1 MFADSLLESAPHL
14 EHRSAWTKLASVFL
28 QSLAL
33 AVALAIPLFHVER
46 LQFVPPPP
54 SIQMTTLQQPVM
66 SSQPARSSYSN
77 APALPDQLVQ
87 PNYIP
92 SQIVRGDG
100 KPREQGG
107 DPFPGI
113 PCVGNCGSPDGALAN
128 ILIPGPV
135 IIGRTPQ
142 PPPVHPIH
150 VSEMQ
155 LGSLIRKVLPEYPT
169 IAKQMRLQGSVVL
182 TAIIGKDGRVERVQ
196 SVSGPPLLVLP
207 AKRAVEQWQYRPY
220 LLNHEPVEVQTQIT
234 VNFVMNRD

>member
-14 EHRSAWTKLASVFL
+14 GHRSAWTKLASVLL

-46 LQFVPPPP
+46 LQFIPPPP
-54 SIQMTTLQQPVM
+54 SIQMTSLQQPIM
-66 SSQPARSSYSN
+66 RTQLTREAYST
-77 APALPDQLVQ
+77 APAIPDELVQ

-92 SQIVRGDG
+92 SRIARGDS
-100 KPREQGG
+100 KPQEQGG
-107 DPFPGI
+107 EPIPGV
-113 PCVGNCGSPDGALAN
+113 PCIGNCGSPDGPLTR
-128 ILIPGPV
+128 ILNPGPV
-135 IIGRTPQ
+135 VVTRTL
-142 PPPVHPIH
+142 PPTPIHPIH

-155 LGSLIRKVLPEYPT
+155 LGSLIRKVLPEYPL
-169 IAKQMRLQGSVVL
+169 IAKQLRVQGSVIL
-182 TAIIGKDGRVERVQ
+182 TAMIGKDGRVERVQ
-196 SVSGPPLLVLP
+196 FVSGPPLLVLP